1 MATAKTKTAKTK
13 TTKAMPKWKPA
24 PEALVL
30 TFEKALQSVPEAQP
44 RKVFGYPAAFVN
56 GQMLAGLHQ
65 EHMILR
71 LSTDGR
77 TQFQEREGG
86 KIFEP
91 MPGRPMREYVVVPT
105 PLLKSEKQL
114 TTWLGNALA
123 YAKSLPPKVAKPKSK
138 KKG

>member
-1 MATAKTKTAKTK
+1 MRRRESDWLLAVGGWRLVVGDWDLGFGIWPLRFELRSMKMATAKTKTAKTK

-71 LSTDGR
+71 LSTDD
-77 TQFQEREGG
+77 
-86 KIFEP
+86 
-91 MPGRPMREYVVVPT
+91 
-105 PLLKSEKQL
+105 
-114 TTWLGNALA
+114 
-123 YAKSLPPKVAKPKSK
+123 
-138 KKG
+138 